1 MFIKIFFPTVAF
13 MAALATAYPQSDS
26 IIFKVNGKTTDLIS
40 RSDIDSINDN
50 MKKIYSERISEDRKD
65 YRERGQ
71 TTLPV
76 DSLFDVIDR
85 TKETKNIS
93 TTEDKKALKAE
104 KKDAEKKLAD
114 TIESYKESKIYWQQ
128 SLYSLTGDYLGQIL
142 ALDRDL
148 ISGGMVTT
156 VQNSYAA
163 LNTQNGEVEINAFL
177 NFPSRKKIGSSPLG
191 QMTSYNSIFSAYI
204 KAKGKLSDNII
215 ILFDR
220 GLIVPQVLLEGGFLA
235 RLGNRMPKKNNYILE
250 ARLESAAEKIDL
262 KFDSIYVFGDRV
274 ISMLQNGMVARELE
288 NVSKLCQYLLEAEDR
303 IEKKVYEVDGKT
315 FNGPEAVK
323 IIRQC
328 LTSSKPLT
336 GEEALKIR
344 LLLKEIVF
352 ADQEKHRKDAA
363 KKFTYSTIAENKL
376 IVSNYLGADIAYTGE
391 QFNVFNPDVT
401 PIRFEKKPFNGING
415 GIKYVLNSTDG
426 EGKFRNHYFC
436 LGVKFGLTNNRL
448 LLTSYEVANA
458 FIDTVNGANDTIT
471 SLSSKQQSYSSKEY
485 TKHTFITPYFDYIGF
500 IDNTRNFGFN
510 INSSLNISPVETL
523 RDAKSGFNRHA
534 YWSIG
539 VGFVFNLKNKEKD
552 KPVVDFAIILNFR
565 DVLGGNRPD
574 YRFSD
579 RILFGVKTALPFNTF
594 QRK

>member
-1 MFIKIFFPTVAF
+1 

-26 IIFKVNGKTTDLIS
+26 IIFKVNDTAIYILPPADVPAAKEKTEERYNEQVLADKAMFDTQMTDIL
-40 RSDIDSINDN
+40 
-50 MKKIYSERISEDRKD
+50 K
-65 YRERGQ
+65 
-71 TTLPV
+71 V
-76 DSLFDVIDR
+76 DSLFAIV
-85 TKETKNIS
+85 E
-93 TTEDKKALKAE
+93 AKAE
-104 KKDAEKKLAD
+104 MKSSDINKDRKQQIRTEIKAD
-114 TIESYKESKIYWQQ
+114 KRELKTQIKSYRENTLKY
-128 SLYSLTGDYLGQIL
+128 LYSPTGDYLGQIL

-148 ISGGMVTT
+148 ISGGTVTT
-156 VQNSYAA
+156 IQNSYAA
-163 LNTQNGEVEINAFL
+163 LNTQSGEVEINAFF
-177 NFPSRKKIGSSPLG
+177 NFPSHKKIGSSPLG
-191 QMTSYNSIFSAYI
+191 QMTSYNSVFSAYI

-215 ILFDR
+215 TLFDR

-235 RLGNRMPKKNNYILE
+235 RLDGNRIERKSAYIVLTKI
-250 ARLESAAEKIDL
+250 SSTSEKIHL
-262 KFDSIYVFGDRV
+262 KFDSIYTFSS
-274 ISMLQNGMVARELE
+274 SMIDTLQNGAAERNLE
-288 NVSKLCQYLLEAEDR
+288 NMNKFCQYLLEAEDR
-303 IEKKVYEVDGKT
+303 VEKMVFKSDKEI
-315 FNGPEAVK
+315 FNGPVAVALIRNYITSIDSMTDEEAVK
-323 IIRQC
+323 LRAFLTELII
-328 LTSSKPLT
+328 
-336 GEEALKIR
+336 
-344 LLLKEIVF
+344 
-352 ADQEKHRKDAA
+352 ADREKHRKDAA

-485 TKHTFITPYFDYIGF
+485 TTHTFITPYFDYIGF